1 MFLRSTALVY
11 PHLHLLTFGE
21 TCRYVI
27 AEGSTNLT
35 ITDPGL
41 SCHVALLPQRL
52 IRVGLEP
59 NSIKNVILTNLDPD
73 RVAGIP
79 ALRRSAPQL
88 KVFGTTSMRRFLE
101 NTENVKKIYDFDKLL
116 SATLRLNIALP
127 DLTFEEFKAG
137 LVIDQIVKES
147 DVIEAG
153 EELTLRVVLTPG
165 HRDHSVSYLLLPH
178 EFILGDQ
185 TFGYFNG
192 NKLASPGGDFDLLA
206 ACNSI
211 AKFSDFELSGIGLPY
226 GGALTGELVKK
237 HLESVVQNTH
247 DLHTAVKEAITSG
260 VPSEEIVT
268 QVKDGFFNGGTR
280 DPIYLS
286 ALTATEKAVW
296 AQVTTNLG

>member
-21 TCRYVI
+21 TCRYVVSG
-27 AEGSTNLT
+27 EGSALT

-52 IRVGLEP
+52 TRLGMQSAAIDKVL
-59 NSIKNVILTNLDPD
+59 LTNLDPD
-73 RVAGIP
+73 RVAGVP
-79 ALRRSAPQL
+79 ALRRTSPRL
-88 KVFGTTSMRRFLE
+88 RVYGTASMQRHLE
-101 NTENVKKIYDFDKLL
+101 NVENVRKIYDFDTQLSSILKLNL
-116 SATLRLNIALP
+116 ALP
-127 DLTFEEFKAG
+127 DLSFDEFARG
-137 LVIDQIVKES
+137 LVIDEVVKES
-147 DVIEAG
+147 DSIEIDS
-153 EELTLRVVLTPG
+153 EISLRVVLSPG
-165 HRDHSVSYLLLPH
+165 HRPFSLAYLLLPH

-192 NKLASPGGDFDLLA
+192 NRLASPGGDFDLLA

-211 AKFSDFELSGIGLPY
+211 AKFKDFDLSGIGLPY
-226 GGALTGELVKK
+226 GGALTGELVRK

-247 DLHTAVKEAITSG
+247 DLLSAVKEAITAG
-260 VPSEEIVT
+260 VPSEEVVS
-268 QVKDGFFNGGTR
+268 QVKEGFFNGGTR

-296 AQVTTNLG
+296 AQVTTNSN